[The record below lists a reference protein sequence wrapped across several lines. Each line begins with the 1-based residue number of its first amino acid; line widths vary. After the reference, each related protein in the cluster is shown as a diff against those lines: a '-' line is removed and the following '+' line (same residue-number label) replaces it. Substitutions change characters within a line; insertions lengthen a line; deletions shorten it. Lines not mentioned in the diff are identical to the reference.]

1 MDADTFTLLRSII
14 FVVVILYGLAW
25 VTDIAVSAILST
37 LTGLIVTTIALLC
50 ATFMVGYN
58 LGVIVGLILGV
69 VSLLL
74 VGGSWFGRLRPVSQ
88 RRRAGAG
95 PLSRPPS

>member
-14 FVVVILYGLAW
+14 IVVFVLFGLAW
-25 VTDIAVSAILST
+25 VTDIAISAILST
-37 LTGLIVTTIALLC
+37 LTGLIVTTIALLF

-88 RRRAGAG
+88 RRGAGAG